1 LVFDV
6 TSGAN
11 SYAGDPS
18 VVVDNGGFDCNGDG
32 VNDPNIITGPG
43 AARHGPML
51 GSALSEVARTVH
63 GIRLQEVGVGR
74 RSMRFRS
81 LLLLALG
88 GSYALGGENPA
99 APAGPS

>member
-1 LVFDV
+1 VRLACGNVFVGNNLQGNAGNVGLVFDV

-51 GSALSEVARTVH
+51 GSALSDVARTVH
-63 GIRLQEVGVGR
+63 GIRLQ
-74 RSMRFRS
+74 
-81 LLLLALG
+81 
-88 GSYALGGENPA
+88 
-99 APAGPS
+99 